1 MSGMNRQIG
10 ECLQEYERR
19 VRALREKGRELE
31 GLGEYLFAGFDD
43 WERLLLLKLA
53 PRMAGEGCLT
63 VAVVGGTNTGK
74 STVFNSILGA
84 ELSPISPYGAHTR
97 HPIAAANANRY
108 AQCLERGKLLPD
120 AFIPKP
126 LDLHGPEAIADNQ
139 QEAMSLFVALREEL
153 PDSLVLLD
161 TPDID
166 SVIRHNWELAKSIRE
181 AGDVLIGVLTAQ
193 KYADSLV
200 VDFFREAQRSGRRIV
215 PLMNFA
221 NDHSDGDDFG
231 VARKQLQEF
240 ESFLEPGQEIGP
252 AFVMP
257 RLSRGETGHAVALD
271 NRSLSLW
278 GYVQSLDA
286 VTLKQQILHDSVER
300 FSEGADAFESRL
312 DLVFSEI
319 SDATDYFNS
328 LAHHAAAAYEPKPG
342 REVVTVVYDYIQ
354 EHASTPDRVF
364 GAVTAQAVKVP
375 RLAVTATRSLLR
387 RKPVA
392 PVTEQDLSAEQRRQL
407 TEIAHRLYSEY
418 MTRGI
423 DYLRER
429 VPFVVEHVEE
439 GLRAM
444 EPGATAEAVA
454 AQVVGS
460 DDYMEAYRQYAY
472 EELDQRWH
480 DRTFRWTVKNFYRL
494 GLLGSWAGVLVLLW
508 SHGWAPGLPLSE
520 ILASLGVPIF
530 QHTVTHAAL
539 YLWGDKLAGLV
550 RKWQAL
556 QRAELEE
563 ALCAQLTWP
572 ALGVLRPLPDQLAEH
587 VEAIK
592 ELNEQCLNVR

>member
-1 MSGMNRQIG
+1 MNTQMG
-10 ECLQEYERR
+10 GCLQEYERR
-19 VRALREKGRELE
+19 VRALRDMGRELE
-31 GLGEYLFAGFDD
+31 GLDEYLFAGFED

-74 STVFNSILGA
+74 STIFNSILGTD
-84 ELSPISPYGAHTR
+84 LSPMSPYGAHTR
-97 HPIAAANANRY
+97 HPIAAANADRY
-108 AQCLERGKLLPD
+108 EQCLERGKLLPD

-126 LDLHGPEAIADNQ
+126 LEQHGPGAVADTF
-139 QEAMSLFVALREEL
+139 QEPMSLFVALREEL

-200 VDFFREAQRSGRRIV
+200 VEFFREAQRSGRRIV

-221 NDHSDGDDFG
+221 DDHSDGGDYA
-231 VARKQLQEF
+231 VARKQLEEF
-240 ESFLEPGQEIGP
+240 EAFLDPDIEIGP

-257 RLSRGETGHAVALD
+257 RRQRGETGQPVALD
-271 NRSLSLW
+271 DPALSLW
-278 GYVQSLDA
+278 EYVQSLDA
-286 VTLKQQILHDSVER
+286 VTLKQQILQDSLER
-300 FSEGADAFESRL
+300 FSGGAEAFQSRL
-312 DLVFSEI
+312 EQVFGEI
-319 SDATDYFNS
+319 SSSTKYFDT

-342 REVVTVVYDYIQ
+342 REVVTVVYDYMQ
-354 EHASTPDRVF
+354 DHASAPDRIF
-364 GAVTAQAVKVP
+364 GAMTAQAVKVP

-387 RKPVA
+387 KKLA
-392 PVTEQDLSAEQRRQL
+392 SPVTEQDLGVEQRRQL
-407 TEIAHRLYSEY
+407 TDIANRLYSEY
-418 MTRGI
+418 LTHGLS
-423 DYLRER
+423 YLQER
-429 VPFVVEHVEE
+429 APFVVDHVEA

-444 EPGATAEAVA
+444 EPSAAAEAVA
-454 AQVVGS
+454 AQVIGS

-550 RKWQAL
+550 RRWQAL
-556 QRAELEE
+556 QRDELEE
-563 ALCAQLTWP
+563 ALCAHITWP
-572 ALGVLRPLPDQLAEH
+572 ALGVLRPLLGQLAEH
-587 VEAIK
+587 VEAVK
-592 ELNEQCLNVR
+592 ELNEKCLTAR